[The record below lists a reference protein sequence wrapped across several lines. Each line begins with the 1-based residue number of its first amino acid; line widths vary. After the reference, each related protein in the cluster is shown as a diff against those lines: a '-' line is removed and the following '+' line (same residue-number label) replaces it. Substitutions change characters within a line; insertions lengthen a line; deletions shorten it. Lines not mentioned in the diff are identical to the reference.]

1 MKREIVEEF
10 LASFPFADSTKGT
23 YRRVILKPTAFEI
36 DGWRAAD
43 LLRFI
48 SKPEWG
54 STERYNGLCAWSS
67 SHAHPFCC
75 EASPFVDQTF
85 MTGSPGREIASTSRV

>member
-10 LASFPFADSTKGT
+10 LASFPFADSTKDI
-23 YRRVILKPTAFEI
+23 YRRVLLKPTAFEI
-36 DGWRAAD
+36 DGWWAAD

-54 STERYNGLCAWSS
+54 STERYSALCTWSS
-67 SHAHPFCC
+67 GHAQPFFC
-75 EASPFVDQTF
+75 EASPFADQIYDRQPRT
-85 MTGSPGREIASTSRV
+85 